1 MCGCVDNNYNMFG
14 RTTVVD
20 GGRPYPP
27 PLQRDAGRWV
37 IIENRKLS
45 DIREAEVYP
54 PAKRRRQVGDIREA
68 EVE

>member
-1 MCGCVDNNYNMFG
+1 M
-14 RTTVVD
+14 D
-20 GGRPYPP
+20 GGRPD
-27 PLQRDAGRWV
+27 PLQRGAGKWV
-37 IIENRKLS
+37 IIEKRKLS